1 MCRSAEDLLVCTHLC
16 MVHLVYSDSN
26 AYLDSKGE
34 EGGKE
39 WAEGGGGEERKGGEG
54 KGGRRGVGREEQR
67 GQRGRM
73 LRSR

>member
-39 WAEGGGGEERKGGEG
+39 WAEGREREEGGEWGVRSRGDKGEG
-54 KGGRRGVGREEQR
+54 C
-67 GQRGRM
+67 
-73 LRSR
+73 